1 MLALKQQVNPV
12 CNLELQI
19 TEVSEGILLIL
30 YGNLKL
36 GGGTWE
42 GKRKQSKA
50 LLNFEPF
57 LGARGPFSAEESS
70 LALLTLLM
78 DIVAPWAYLV

>member
-19 TEVSEGILLIL
+19 TEVSECILLIL

-36 GGGTWE
+36 GGGRDGGR
-42 GKRKQSKA
+42 GKAKENKA
-50 LLNFEPF
+50 KH
-57 LGARGPFSAEESS
+57 S
-70 LALLTLLM
+70 
-78 DIVAPWAYLV
+78 

>member
-36 GGGTWE
+36 GGGR
-42 GKRKQSKA
+42 GKTKENKA
-50 LLNFEPF
+50 KH
-57 LGARGPFSAEESS
+57 S
-70 LALLTLLM
+70 
-78 DIVAPWAYLV
+78 